1 MSQQAQIGHPV
12 SEEGLE
18 EVYGPSIWES
28 AAHAKI
34 PSTAWEYHIRKQLN
48 DAAYNHLEYVPYCST
63 MPVPQR
69 CEEPKFMWVS
79 CCRPERVDAW
89 VGITVAMMPTCW
101 PIHSSR
107 I

>member
-1 MSQQAQIGHPV
+1 MTRRRGSINEERTLSFLEHPQAMSQQAQIGHPV

-69 CEEPKFMWVS
+69 CEEPKFMWK
-79 CCRPERVDAW
+79 RKER
-89 VGITVAMMPTCW
+89 
-101 PIHSSR
+101 H
-107 I
+107 